1 MTREEV
7 ETVRN
12 HISNIPAIGGD
23 LDPTKLRA
31 TGAIAEALLRH
42 ALALDPEAAILG
54 ATNAEIAMLAAF
66 VLSHVVCA
74 PCPRCG
80 AEPFV
85 NIDCDVCLIC
95 AKLLSGEL
103 P

>member
-1 MTREEV
+1 M
-7 ETVRN
+7 N
-12 HISNIPAIGGD
+12 DIDA
-23 LDPTKLRA
+23 TKLR
-31 TGAIAEALLRH
+31 THSQIAEALLLH
-42 ALALDPEAAILG
+42 ALALDPDAASLG
-54 ATNAEIAMLAAF
+54 ATHAEIAMLAAF

-80 AEPFV
+80 ADPFV
-85 NIDCDVCLIC
+85 NIDCDMCLIC

>member
-1 MTREEV
+1 M
-7 ETVRN
+7 
-12 HISNIPAIGGD
+12 GD
-23 LDPTKLRA
+23 FDPTKMRS
-31 TGAIAEALLRH
+31 TRTIAETLLRH
-42 ALALDPEAAILG
+42 ALALDPVAVKLG
-54 ATNAEIAMLAAF
+54 ATHAEIAMLSAF
-66 VLSHVVCA
+66 LLSHVENV
-74 PCPRCG
+74 PCPCCG

>member
-1 MTREEV
+1 MM
-7 ETVRN
+7 
-12 HISNIPAIGGD
+12 GD
-23 LDPTKLRA
+23 LDPTKLRT
-31 TGAIAEALLRH
+31 TGVVAEALLRH
-42 ALALDPEAAILG
+42 ALSLDPERATLG
-54 ATNAEIAMLAAF
+54 ATHAEIAMLAAF
-66 VLSHVVCA
+66 IISHVVGA

-85 NIDCDVCLIC
+85 NIDCDVCLVC

>member
-1 MTREEV
+1 M
-7 ETVRN
+7 
-12 HISNIPAIGGD
+12 SD
-23 LDPTKLRA
+23 LDSTKLR
-31 TGAIAEALLRH
+31 TIDVIAVSLLRH
-42 ALALDPEAAILG
+42 ALALDPDATSLG
-54 ATNAEIAMLAAF
+54 ATHAEIATLAAF

-74 PCPRCG
+74 PCPCCG

>member
-1 MTREEV
+1 MMC
-7 ETVRN
+7 
-12 HISNIPAIGGD
+12 D
-23 LDPTKLRA
+23 LDPTKLRT
-31 TGAIAEALLRH
+31 TGVVAEALLRH
-42 ALALDPEAAILG
+42 ALALDPESASMG
-54 ATNAEIAMLAAF
+54 ATHAEIAMLAAF
-66 VLSHVVCA
+66 VLSHVECA

>member
-1 MTREEV
+1 M
-7 ETVRN
+7 
-12 HISNIPAIGGD
+12 GD
-23 LDPTKLRA
+23 LDSTKLR
-31 TGAIAEALLRH
+31 TIDVIAESLLRH
-42 ALALDPEAAILG
+42 ALALDPEAASIG
-54 ATNAEIAMLAAF
+54 ATHAEIAMLAAF